1 MTPEEFQSKCIQIS
15 HFIHYELSNWIDLAV
30 FTQNSFED
38 LGELYYQHILS
49 HVDMASIDL
58 INRVV
63 KADSPKSFIFE
74 QQADYYTALCK
85 LMRLKSLPSAVFPSM
100 QQKFNSIFVQL
111 YTQAKQTYIS
121 KINQINSQLLLAKQQ
136 SNSIKQATPSLSF
149 LRDLTSDEDT
159 LLKACS
165 DCNMLRT
172 RKEMLEFGMNYVDTK
187 LFEFCDINDPQKIT
201 ETLSYETLK
210 LCKTYYEKIYGQVDD
225 TTELL
230 ALRNDFLSKE
240 FWEFVLERLNDI
252 TSTGWDYISVSDEF
266 LSVVK
271 GLFKCNLSHDVRNIL
286 GNVHAALVKIKSF
299 H

>member
-1 MTPEEFQSKCIQIS
+1 MAPEEFQSKCIQIS

-111 YTQAKQTYIS
+111 YTQAS
-121 KINQINSQLLLAKQQ
+121 
-136 SNSIKQATPSLSF
+136 
-149 LRDLTSDEDT
+149 
-159 LLKACS
+159 
-165 DCNMLRT
+165 
-172 RKEMLEFGMNYVDTK
+172 V
-187 LFEFCDINDPQKIT
+187 
-201 ETLSYETLK
+201 
-210 LCKTYYEKIYGQVDD
+210 IY
-225 TTELL
+225 LMM
-230 ALRNDFLSKE
+230 
-240 FWEFVLERLNDI
+240 
-252 TSTGWDYISVSDEF
+252 
-266 LSVVK
+266 
-271 GLFKCNLSHDVRNIL
+271 
-286 GNVHAALVKIKSF
+286 
-299 H
+299 

>member
-1 MTPEEFQSKCIQIS
+1 MLSVDL
-15 HFIHYELSNWIDLAV
+15 HYLLEKAFSDGFTIDNLSNV
-30 FTQNSFED
+30 T
-38 LGELYYQHILS
+38 G
-49 HVDMASIDL
+49 VSIDL

-172 RKEMLEFGMNYVDTK
+172 RKEMLEFG
-187 LFEFCDINDPQKIT
+187 INHIM
-201 ETLSYETLK
+201 
-210 LCKTYYEKIYGQVDD
+210 
-225 TTELL
+225 
-230 ALRNDFLSKE
+230 
-240 FWEFVLERLNDI
+240 
-252 TSTGWDYISVSDEF
+252 
-266 LSVVK
+266 
-271 GLFKCNLSHDVRNIL
+271 
-286 GNVHAALVKIKSF
+286 KSF
-299 H
+299 LLKTKILYLNLYLMI